1 MANRID
7 THSLKILQEIEQRNR
22 NKFNQMLRDIIME
35 EFGVYPG
42 QFEQLSEDEQ
52 YWLMVKAHEHM
63 VPSSQYQA
71 TLPGDPEER
80 LHFNRQGYIDKQM
93 EGKGIAELLK
103 QAQEEDD
110 MQQMR
115 EHNWRIVSDQR
126 QRENEEALQT
136 KARTARRNWIL

>member
-52 YWLMVKAHEHM
+52 YWLMV
-63 VPSSQYQA
+63 
-71 TLPGDPEER
+71 T
-80 LHFNRQGYIDKQM
+80 
-93 EGKGIAELLK
+93 ELLK